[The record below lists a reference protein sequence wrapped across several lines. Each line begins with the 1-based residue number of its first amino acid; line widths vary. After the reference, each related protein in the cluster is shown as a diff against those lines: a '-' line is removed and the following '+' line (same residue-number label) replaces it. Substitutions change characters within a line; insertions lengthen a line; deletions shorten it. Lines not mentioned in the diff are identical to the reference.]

1 MIDALPAGDREQPR
15 PEFAP
20 AIKLANCLESP
31 HERVLCHLAGI
42 DGVAARVGDEAVDPA
57 FVAIDQLLKGGQRA
71 SLALPGQLLIGASLE
86 VSSHSVF
93 LELVVSF
100 RAKNSAECPR
110 RLLGPE
116 ISSLFFL
123 SLLLGLAGGV
133 SFH

>member
-1 MIDALPAGDREQPR
+1 MINALPAGDSKQPR
-15 PEFAP
+15 PEPPP
-20 AIKLANCLESP
+20 AIKLANRLESS
-31 HERVLCHLAGI
+31 HECVLRHLTSIGGI
-42 DGVAARVGDEAVDPA
+42 AARVGDEAIDPA